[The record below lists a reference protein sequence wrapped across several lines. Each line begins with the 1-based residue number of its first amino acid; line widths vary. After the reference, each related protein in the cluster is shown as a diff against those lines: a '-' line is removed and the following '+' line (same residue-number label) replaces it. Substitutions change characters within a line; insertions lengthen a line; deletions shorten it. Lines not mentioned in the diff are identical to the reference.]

1 MLRDFTWTEKYE
13 EAMLD
18 EHPRYANLL
27 KNVRGFGNKIKN
39 LFILNRKTFEKFQPV
54 F

>member
-18 EHPRYANLL
+18 EHPPQGVSEFLTVSVNA
-27 KNVRGFGNKIKN
+27 GFGEQAVMCHT
-39 LFILNRKTFEKFQPV
+39 RRE
-54 F
+54 